1 MHKTASLIIALLFG
15 LGASLSQ
22 AQVYKW
28 VDTDGVTHYSQ
39 QPPENGSA
47 KEMSVPP
54 PAAAPVP
61 APGAASPQPKSGA
74 ESPEA
79 SKLSDQIRA
88 RRAEQDRTQEQATEQ
103 HKIACE
109 GMRKN
114 LETLR
119 THARVKIEENGATRI
134 MSPEEQAKETIDLE
148 KRIQDNCSTQQ

>member
-1 MHKTASLIIALLFG
+1 MHRTGRLIIALSLG
-15 LGASLSQ
+15 LAASLCQ

-28 VDTDGVTHYSQ
+28 VDADGVTHYSQ

-54 PAAAPVP
+54 PAAVSIP
-61 APGAASPQPKSGA
+61 ARTAASPQPESGT
-74 ESPEA
+74 A
-79 SKLSDQIRA
+79 SRETSELSDQIRA
-88 RRAEQDRTQEQATEQ
+88 RRAEEERKQKQAAEQQ
-103 HKIACE
+103 KVACE
-109 GMRKN
+109 AMRKN

-119 THARVKIEENGATRI
+119 THARVKVEENGASRI

>member
-1 MHKTASLIIALLFG
+1 MHRTGSLMMVLLLG
-15 LGASLSQ
+15 LGANISQ

-28 VDTDGVTHYSQ
+28 VDADGITHYSQ

-47 KEMSVPP
+47 REIAVPR
-54 PAAAPVP
+54 PAAAPAP
-61 APGAASPQPKSGA
+61 APSAAAPQPNSGA
-74 ESPEA
+74 DSREA
-79 SKLSDQIRA
+79 SELSDQIRA
-88 RRAEQDRTQEQATEQ
+88 RRAEADRKQKQAAEQQ
-103 HKIACE
+103 KVACE

-119 THARVKIEENGATRI
+119 THARVKVEDNGATRI